1 MAKLVAG
8 GVTLRDQLNA
18 RFPDRDKQSDGW
30 IGDSA
35 HAARGSLSD
44 HNPDKNG
51 WVHAIDIDENFGHGK
66 WRNGRNAQAL
76 ANQLLTYARSGLPG
90 SGRVKYVIYENAIA
104 SATHKATWF
113 RWRKGNWGHTAHIH
127 VSFNT
132 SAQKDGQ
139 EWPLPILGKTVKQ
152 RRAWAAA
159 LAGK

>member
-1 MAKLVAG
+1 MAKLVEG

-18 RFPDRDKQSDGW
+18 RFPNRDKRSDGW

-35 HAARGSLSD
+35 HSARTSD
-44 HNPDKNG
+44 HNPDKRG

-76 ANQLLTYARSGLPG
+76 ADQILAYARSGLPG
-90 SGRVKYVIYENAIA
+90 ADRVKYVVYENAIA
-104 SATHKATWF
+104 SGTYKATWF
-113 RWRKGNWGHTAHIH
+113 KWRKGNWGHEAHVH
-127 VSFNT
+127 VSFT
-132 SAQKDGQ
+132 ASAEKDGQ
-139 EWPLPILGKTVKQ
+139 LWPLPILGKTLKQ

>member
-1 MAKLVAG
+1 MAKLVEG

-18 RFPDRDKQSDGW
+18 RFPNRDKQSDGW

-35 HAARGSLSD
+35 HSARKSD
-44 HNPDKNG
+44 HNPDKRG

-76 ANQLLTYARSGLPG
+76 ADQILAYARSGLPG
-90 SGRVKYVIYENAIA
+90 ADRVKYVVYENAIA
-104 SATHKATWF
+104 SGTYKATWF
-113 RWRKGNWGHTAHIH
+113 KWRKGNWGHEAHVH
-127 VSFNT
+127 VSFT
-132 SAQKDGQ
+132 ADAEKDGQ
-139 EWPLPILGKTVKQ
+139 LWPLPILGKTLKQ

>member
-1 MAKLVAG
+1 MAKLVEG
-8 GVTLRDQLNA
+8 GVRLRDQLNA

-35 HAARGSLSD
+35 HSARKSD
-44 HNPDKNG
+44 HNPDKRG

-76 ANQLLTYARSGLPG
+76 ADQILAYARSGLPG
-90 SGRVKYVIYENAIA
+90 ADRVKYVVYENAIA
-104 SATHKATWF
+104 SGTYKATWF
-113 RWRKGNWGHTAHIH
+113 KWRKGNWGHETHVH
-127 VSFNT
+127 VSFT
-132 SAQKDGQ
+132 ASAEKDGQ
-139 EWPLPILGKTVKQ
+139 LWPLPILGKKLKQ

>member
-1 MAKLVAG
+1 MAKLVEG

-35 HAARGSLSD
+35 HSARTSD
-44 HNPDKNG
+44 HNPDKRG

-76 ANQLLTYARSGLPG
+76 ADQILAYARSGL
-90 SGRVKYVIYENAIA
+90 SGADRVKYVVYENAIA
-104 SATHKATWF
+104 SGTYKATWF
-113 RWRKGNWGHTAHIH
+113 KWRKGNWGHEAHVH
-127 VSFNT
+127 VSFT
-132 SAQKDGQ
+132 ASAEKDGQ
-139 EWPLPILGKTVKQ
+139 LWPLPILGKTLKQ